1 MKYII
6 SINRAALKVLGYESQ
21 EELLADGFDM
31 VAESVVDE
39 DKPVLRKKIKEL
51 KNEGDNISVEYRVR
65 HKNGEVLHIMGN
77 VKLIRQNGELVY
89 QRFLLDCTVQK
100 LEQKKNERHHMELI
114 HALSIEYNLVC
125 FFELDTGAGMSLR
138 LSDENYHIFDSVFG
152 GEISLEENMGLYIQ
166 KYVHEEDREMMRRA
180 SSREKLRAELT
191 EKRQYYVNYRVV
203 KNGEI
208 TYFQMR
214 AVRAGQWKEGHGIVL
229 GFRSVDEEIRNEM
242 KKKELLEDALL
253 QANEANK
260 AKSVFLSNM
269 SHDIRTPMNAIVGFT
284 TLAISHIGNTE
295 QVKEYLGKIMTS
307 GEHLLNLINNVLDMS
322 RIESGKM
329 HLEEKPCCLPDM
341 LQGLRNIVQAD
352 VHAKQLELYIET
364 SDIVHEEII
373 CDKLRLN
380 QVLLNILSNSVK
392 YTDAGGSI
400 SMRIIEETGAPAG
413 HVSYEFHI
421 KDTGVGMSEEFVAH
435 IFEPF
440 EREKNTT
447 ISGIQGTGLGMAITK
462 NIVDMMNGAIEV
474 RSEQGVGTEFIV
486 SFTFRVND
494 EGAEP
499 KEKDFREKKD
509 FRVGRILLAEDNEL
523 NQEIAAAILED
534 AGFSVE
540 IAGNGQ
546 IAVDMLK
553 AAGPNYYQLVLMD
566 VQMPVMD
573 GYSATRFIRGLDD
586 KKLSAIPIFAMTA
599 NAFEEDRRD
608 ALKSGMNG
616 HIAKPI
622 DIEKLFETLSMVLD

>member
-1 MKYII
+1 M
-6 SINRAALKVLGYESQ
+6 
-21 EELLADGFDM
+21 
-31 VAESVVDE
+31 
-39 DKPVLRKKIKEL
+39 
-51 KNEGDNISVEYRVR
+51 
-65 HKNGEVLHIMGN
+65 
-77 VKLIRQNGELVY
+77 
-89 QRFLLDCTVQK
+89 
-100 LEQKKNERHHMELI
+100 
-114 HALSIEYNLVC
+114 
-125 FFELDTGAGMSLR
+125 
-138 LSDENYHIFDSVFG
+138 
-152 GEISLEENMGLYIQ
+152 
-166 KYVHEEDREMMRRA
+166 
-180 SSREKLRAELT
+180 
-191 EKRQYYVNYRVV
+191 
-203 KNGEI
+203 
-208 TYFQMR
+208 
-214 AVRAGQWKEGHGIVL
+214 

-440 EREKNTT
+440 EREK
-447 ISGIQGTGLGMAITK
+447 ITS
-462 NIVDMMNGAIEV
+462 ICV
-474 RSEQGVGTEFIV
+474 F
-486 SFTFRVND
+486 
-494 EGAEP
+494 
-499 KEKDFREKKD
+499 
-509 FRVGRILLAEDNEL
+509 
-523 NQEIAAAILED
+523 
-534 AGFSVE
+534 
-540 IAGNGQ
+540 
-546 IAVDMLK
+546 
-553 AAGPNYYQLVLMD
+553 
-566 VQMPVMD
+566 
-573 GYSATRFIRGLDD
+573 
-586 KKLSAIPIFAMTA
+586 
-599 NAFEEDRRD
+599 
-608 ALKSGMNG
+608 
-616 HIAKPI
+616 H
-622 DIEKLFETLSMVLD
+622 